1 MSLGTVSVFSA
12 IALALDIISC
22 FFSFIVMGFYAYV
35 ISGYFGNSPWF
46 VDLGLSFALICFLVL
61 LATSILGCIGC
72 GRQKKNIAI
81 HGTKFG
87 LDAFAWVLTL
97 ISAAI
102 NTSKSDQN
110 LNIGNGYQLTTSL
123 DTYLNACDYNG
134 FDEAC
139 AWSVGIVLLWT
150 TFCLLVIS
158 LILHGL
164 AIIGVRNHK
173 DQNVPQ
179 QDTAVGIPVAK
190 ETTAQ
195 EV

>member
-1 MSLGTVSVFSA
+1 MGTVKVFSA

-35 ISGYFGNSPWF
+35 ISGYFGDSPWF

-72 GRQKKNIAI
+72 GRQKGNLAI

-102 NTSKSDQN
+102 NTSKTDQS
-110 LNIGNGYQLTTSL
+110 LNFGNGYQFTTSL
-123 DTYLNACDYNG
+123 DTYLNTCDYDG
-134 FDEAC
+134 FDESC

-150 TFCLLVIS
+150 TFCLLVVS
-158 LILHGL
+158 LILHGM
-164 AIIGVRNHK
+164 AIAGVRNDK
-173 DQNVPQ
+173 AQDASQDIPTVEIPAAKNAQ
-179 QDTAVGIPVAK
+179 QV
-190 ETTAQ
+190 
-195 EV
+195 